1 MLCEDMFLMDHHLPN
16 LRLIYYSSLFFL
28 SLSLSPPFV
37 RTMATGLSSVRSPA
51 IVWISS
57 AALFFLIYLSA
68 MNAPP
73 RTFPSFSSPP
83 TSNTSAP
90 APLIPSSNSDLA
102 VEERRLQLY
111 DKMSRDLDEKGAVF
125 LKGGE
130 TSQSL
135 SLSDIF
141 ELRDGVVVPVLKAA
155 SPPVRANVLYLS
167 PEFSKPISEAV
178 KEVFL
183 PYFDGAIWFQNATMY
198 HFSMFHASHHLTP
211 VVATKNEIEAE
222 AEAVK
227 RVTQSICP
235 LKIKLDRVVLT
246 STGVLLGCWQVVTGT
261 DPADIREKLR
271 EALPRAPAKQ
281 LYDLVLLHTSFARI
295 LGHPKLSE
303 KESKK
308 PFDQLQ
314 FFHELVAR
322 ANTKLRGFEATVTE
336 LWFVEEYDVLAL
348 ALNGKMKTRRFLLG
362 CNGDSNH

>member
-1 MLCEDMFLMDHHLPN
+1 MRRHVSHGPPPPESTTN
-16 LRLIYYSSLFFL
+16 LLLQSPVSS
-28 SLSLSPPFV
+28 SLSL
-37 RTMATGLSSVRSPA
+37 RTMATGVSSFSLSHARSPA

-73 RTFPSFSSPP
+73 RTFPSFSSP
-83 TSNTSAP
+83 TSNT
-90 APLIPSSNSDLA
+90 SSNSDLT

-141 ELRDGVVVPVLKAA
+141 ELRDGVVAPVLKAA

-211 VVATKNEIEAE
+211 VVATENEIEAE
-222 AEAVK
+222 TEAVK
-227 RVTQSICP
+227 RVTNSICP

-246 STGVLLGCWQVVTGT
+246 STGVLLGCWQVVSGT

-295 LGHPKLSE
+295 LGHPQLSE
-303 KESKK
+303 EESKK

-336 LWFVEEYDVLAL
+336 LWYVEEYDVLAL
-348 ALNGKMKTRRFLLG
+348 ALNGRMKTRRFLLG
-362 CNGDSNH
+362 CNGVANH